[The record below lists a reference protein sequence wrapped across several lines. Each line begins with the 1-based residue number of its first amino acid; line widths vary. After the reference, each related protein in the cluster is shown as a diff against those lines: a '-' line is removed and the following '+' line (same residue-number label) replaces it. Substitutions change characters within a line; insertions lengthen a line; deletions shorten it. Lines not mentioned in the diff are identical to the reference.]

1 MTSSRQVNKMKGKEV
16 VTKQQVK
23 DLIKSVQEV
32 KQLSTAI
39 SAGNAITTGGGI
51 SNLSLV
57 AQGDD
62 INNRS
67 GDIITMKEL
76 DLYLAFFQATA
87 ANSVTIRLIVFSDSM
102 GSGGTVG
109 ITEFLFSANFTSPY
123 LAFNRQRNRF
133 KVFHDEMFTM
143 VGATQTQEVDRH
155 LKIPINQKR
164 YFNDATAN
172 ATSVGKNTLYLLI
185 LGSTTVPVF
194 AVQHSLRFT
203 DS

>member
-1 MTSSRQVNKMKGKEV
+1 MKAKEV
-16 VTKQQVK
+16 VTKKQVK
-23 DLIKSVQEV
+23 DMIKSVQEV
-32 KQLSTAI
+32 KQLTTAI
-39 SAGNAITTGGGI
+39 SSGNAIAIGGGI

-62 INNRS
+62 VNNRS
-67 GDIITMKEL
+67 GDIITMK
-76 DLYLAFFQATA
+76 DLHLNLAFFQATA
-87 ANSVTIRLIVFSDSM
+87 ANSVSIRLIVFSDSM

-109 ITEFLFSANFTSPY
+109 ITEVLFSANFTSPY
-123 LAFNRQRNRF
+123 LASNVQRNRF
-133 KVFHDEMFTM
+133 KIFHDEMFTM
-143 VGATQTQEVDRH
+143 VGATDTQEVTRY

-172 ATSVGKNTLYLLI
+172 ATSVGKNTLYMLI

-194 AVQHSLRFT
+194 AAQHALRFT